1 MLRFGILLVS
11 NFALVSDVSGSNT
24 AHLKRKKKIYKTIR
38 EKLSVT
44 TYNLAQS
51 LTTSYTYCTSYIL
64 ETKDK
69 MSMLP

>member
-1 MLRFGILLVS
+1 MLRFGTVLVS
-11 NFALVSDVSGSNT
+11 NFALVSDVSGSKT
-24 AHLKRKKKIYKTIR
+24 AQKKNKKICRTIG

-44 TYNLAQS
+44 TYNLAQP
-51 LTTSYTYCTSYIL
+51 LTTSYTYCTSYNVL